1 MSVNHYISSYLKPF
15 NCGDRLILSLRILFC
30 SVITKTKLK
39 MVGLDLIQVTCFI
52 CWIACVDGQA
62 LYEEKCKIKID
73 QDVQQLYGKFFSTSF
88 FLSDY
93 VYFIHKI
100 QNICIFVQI

>member
-1 MSVNHYISSYLKPF
+1 MF
-15 NCGDRLILSLRILFC
+15 TILQRYHENEI
-30 SVITKTKLK
+30 KLK

-73 QDVQQLYGKFFSTSF
+73 QDVQQLYGKFFSPFFSF
-88 FLSDY
+88 QTTY
-93 VYFIHKI
+93 IVYIKYK
-100 QNICIFVQI
+100 IFVFSFRSKRLQGMMMTYIF

>member
-1 MSVNHYISSYLKPF
+1 
-15 NCGDRLILSLRILFC
+15 
-30 SVITKTKLK
+30 

>member
-1 MSVNHYISSYLKPF
+1 MWVSSNFIFKF
-15 NCGDRLILSLRILFC
+15 TILQRYHD
-30 SVITKTKLK
+30 KKLK

-93 VYFIHKI
+93 VYFLHKI

>member
-1 MSVNHYISSYLKPF
+1 MF
-15 NCGDRLILSLRILFC
+15 TILQRYHENEI
-30 SVITKTKLK
+30 KLK

-73 QDVQQLYGKFFSTSF
+73 QDVQQLYGKFFSTF
-88 FLSDY
+88 FPFQTTY
-93 VYFIHKI
+93 IVYIKYK
-100 QNICIFVQI
+100 IFVFSFRSKRLQGMMMTHIF